1 MWRVESLALVTIT
14 LTAIVTV
21 ATKGSVSPTIAGL
34 ALASIFQTCT
44 FVPFVMKLKSEFS
57 AMLNSLERNFE
68 YIDLPSEAPHIIEK
82 KRPRPEWPEFGKVQ
96 MNNVSFKYRA
106 DLPLVLKNISIEIG
120 GGQKVGIVG
129 RTGAGKSSLIS
140 TLLRLVE
147 LEEGDILLD
156 GINISEIG
164 LTDLR
169 SAIAVIPQ
177 DPVLFQGTV
186 RYNIDPFDSHTDDEV
201 WRAIEA
207 SNLKEK
213 VSAENKQLDM
223 VVEADGDNFSVGEKQ
238 LICLARAL
246 LRKNKILLLDEATA
260 SVDVK
265 TDHLIQCTI
274 QSAFSGCTVLTI
286 AHRLNTIM
294 GYDMVMVLDQ
304 GRLVEVGSP
313 ASLMGGG
320 GIFAGMAKAAG
331 LRN

>member
-1 MWRVESLALVTIT
+1 
-14 LTAIVTV
+14 
-21 ATKGSVSPTIAGL
+21 
-34 ALASIFQTCT
+34 
-44 FVPFVMKLKSEFS
+44 
-57 AMLNSLERNFE
+57 MLNSLERNFE
-68 YIDLPSEAPHIIEK
+68 YIDLPQEAPHIIEK
-82 KRPRPEWPEFGKVQ
+82 NRPIKEWPECGKVE
-96 MNNVSFKYRA
+96 MNNVSFKYRK

-147 LEEGDILLD
+147 LEEGDILVD

-186 RYNIDPFDSHTDDEV
+186 RYNIDPFDSHTDEEV
-201 WRAIEA
+201 WNAIEA

-246 LRKNKILLLDEATA
+246 LRK
-260 SVDVK
+260 
-265 TDHLIQCTI
+265 
-274 QSAFSGCTVLTI
+274 
-286 AHRLNTIM
+286 
-294 GYDMVMVLDQ
+294 
-304 GRLVEVGSP
+304 
-313 ASLMGGG
+313 
-320 GIFAGMAKAAG
+320 
-331 LRN
+331 